1 MIRTQN
7 RRTDPFC
14 RRVGEAKRI
23 KNEVINYK
31 KRKTMEENENLTAE
45 RSLEIIRESIEQ
57 SRRAMTKHA
66 GTPMIWWGSLVV
78 VFAVLIAYLWKS
90 HGGPVWNVLWFVM
103 TIIGMAGEKM
113 MAKRREPLPNNIIGS
128 VIGKVW
134 SAFGIFCCGLG
145 FITCLAGLGVLSFK
159 SLAPASGYIIPI
171 TSIITFALG
180 MASTTTGL
188 ILKNRVISI
197 CSVIAGIG
205 GFFLALRFAGG
216 EQLLVMAA
224 VAVVGLVIPG
234 IIVNIQTRE

>member
-1 MIRTQN
+1 
-7 RRTDPFC
+7 
-14 RRVGEAKRI
+14 
-23 KNEVINYK
+23 
-31 KRKTMEENENLTAE
+31 MEEKENLTAE

-57 SRRAMTKHA
+57 SRRAMTKQS
-66 GTPMIWWGSLVV
+66 GRPMIWWGSLVV
-78 VFAVLIAYLWKS
+78 VFAVLIAYLWKN

-103 TIIGMAGEKM
+103 TLVGIVGNNM
-113 MAKRREPLPNNIIGS
+113 MDKRRQPVPRNIIGS

-134 SAFGIFCCGLG
+134 ASFGIFCCGLG
-145 FITCLAGLGVLSFK
+145 FIVCLAGFGVLSFQ
-159 SLAPASGYIIPI
+159 SLAPASGNFIPI

-197 CSVIAGIG
+197 CSVIAGIS
-205 GFFLALRFAGG
+205 GFFVALRYPGG

>member
-1 MIRTQN
+1 
-7 RRTDPFC
+7 
-14 RRVGEAKRI
+14 
-23 KNEVINYK
+23 
-31 KRKTMEENENLTAE
+31 MEEKEIMTAE

-57 SRRAMTKHA
+57 SRRAMTKQS
-66 GTPMIWWGSLVV
+66 GRPMIWWGSLVV
-78 VFAVLIAYLWKS
+78 VFAVLIAYLWTN

-103 TIIGMAGEKM
+103 TVIGMVGAKM
-113 MAKRREPLPNNIIGS
+113 MDRQREPLPKNIIGS

-145 FITCLAGLGVLSFK
+145 FITCLAGLGVVSFK
-159 SLAPASGYIIPI
+159 ALAPTPGYFILI

-188 ILKNRVISI
+188 ILKNRAISI
-197 CSVIAGIG
+197 CSIIAGIG
-205 GFFLALRFAGG
+205 GFFLALHFAGG

-234 IIVNIQTRE
+234 IIVNIQTRK